1 MFLKYS
7 QGNKIEHSFS
17 KYIVEDEEE
26 LSEAPNN
33 CTIGDI
39 VYVVHTG
46 EYWMM
51 DRSKAWY
58 PMTTSGKGPI
68 ICDCVEEMTFWNE
81 LEE

>member
-51 DRSKAWY
+51 DRSRAWY
-58 PMTTSGKGPI
+58 PMSTPGKGPI
-68 ICDCVEEMTFWNE
+68 ICDCIEEMTIWEE
-81 LEE
+81 LQE